1 MRLGIAGLGKM
12 GANSEMWRQGFGG
25 HTLGKEHTS

>member
-12 GANSEMWRQGFGG
+12 GANSEIWCLGFGG
-25 HTLGKEHTS
+25 HTLGKEHIS